1 MVVKNVVFTGGGL
14 RGWAY
19 IGTIKALNEFIEF
32 KQIEQ
37 IAGVSI
43 GSLFGLMYLLQ
54 IPSNELLDHS
64 INLDYDDIIDM
75 DLDNI
80 LVNQSLMSGVKF
92 LKYIKQFI
100 SIKVNPEITF
110 SELRKYSKVVFTT
123 LALNVNDSKVD
134 YFNYLLTPDVKVAD
148 AIRASCSLPGILPSY
163 SINGKNYF
171 DGGICNNTPIEFLT
185 ENDTIAFDIC
195 LKERGN
201 NNTGNKIA
209 DLINSMMDILNVS
222 YLPKAKYEVHR
233 ILDSRFQ
240 NEVTNF
246 NQTKDDIFNIYMIG
260 YRNSKEIIFKNYIAL
275 PSNEVI

>member
-92 LKYIKQFI
+92 LKFIKQFI

-134 YFNYLLTPDVKVAD
+134 
-148 AIRASCSLPGILPSY
+148 
-163 SINGKNYF
+163 
-171 DGGICNNTPIEFLT
+171 
-185 ENDTIAFDIC
+185 
-195 LKERGN
+195 
-201 NNTGNKIA
+201 
-209 DLINSMMDILNVS
+209 
-222 YLPKAKYEVHR
+222 
-233 ILDSRFQ
+233 
-240 NEVTNF
+240 
-246 NQTKDDIFNIYMIG
+246 
-260 YRNSKEIIFKNYIAL
+260 
-275 PSNEVI
+275 